1 MTMPGVVAGRSFT
14 TSRMAS
20 VPPGGSADGNHQVT
34 GQALSGQA
42 GEAVGLHNRRLR
54 LLLGS
59 GLLTD
64 TGGGGD
70 LHLDAQLIQE
80 GLGLRRSITG
90 RLADKV
96 HRTGFQGIQHPEGQ
110 GTYHNHRHRVN
121 RDQPLDEV
129 NAVELGHFHI
139 HSHNI
144 GIELPDLLECFL
156 CVSSHSDYFDPGVCV
171 QAVFQ
176 NGAEEERIIHNQQTD
191 LFAKGKVRHR
201 GQLLL

>member
-1 MTMPGVVAGRSFT
+1 MPGVMAGRSFT

-96 HRTGFQGIQHPEGQ
+96 HRTGFQGIQHPRGRELTTTT
-110 GTYHNHRHRVN
+110 GT
-121 RDQPLDEV
+121 
-129 NAVELGHFHI
+129 G
-139 HSHNI
+139 
-144 GIELPDLLECFL
+144 
-156 CVSSHSDYFDPGVCV
+156 
-171 QAVFQ
+171 
-176 NGAEEERIIHNQQTD
+176 
-191 LFAKGKVRHR
+191 
-201 GQLLL
+201 